1 MADAKGNLV
10 PEMPGHGLTAHPA
23 TVKYPQITAVPAETY
38 SNNVGLYGANSPIF
52 VCFADARSA
61 CTSSGAGVGA
71 SPAGILKS
79 VAMSIN
85 KRLLLD
91 EPVDEPVKVVANLRA
106 EGGAIGPVNV
116 AYYDGNP
123 SKDGQLFDPR
133 KVAHMDPGVTY
144 AHRAFFSSAELRGSH
159 AVRPGLGR

>member
-1 MADAKGNLV
+1 
-10 PEMPGHGLTAHPA
+10 
-23 TVKYPQITAVPAETY
+23 
-38 SNNVGLYGANSPIF
+38 
-52 VCFADARSA
+52 
-61 CTSSGAGVGA
+61 
-71 SPAGILKS
+71 
-79 VAMSIN
+79 MSIN

-106 EGGAIGPVNV
+106 ESGAIGPVNV